1 MHQQEAKKEENSI
14 PTITGK
20 KLTKSPSENQ
30 KTQVPAHASPPK
42 ETKEQESS
50 KDSTKRRVV
59 SIFDTPEQHD
69 RNSPEIDANSPNED
83 EVNGLQSHFLD
94 VKGSPVQDSW
104 MLNNII
110 SFLIVHGIST
120 VNSFGKVLADDDN
133 FTENLKSLFSYRFLG
148 ICSPIHETGQSFFVL
163 KLGYRCYYSDSL
175 SKESWNH
182 LKIDL
187 DLPDCSLIYCESSV
201 DIKESNACNSGGQI
215 LKRSDFEITPALYVI
230 DCLVLR
236 GKNLSSLGLGL
247 VDRNREMCRHLQGYK
262 HRTKGISLR
271 CHILFRP
278 ITHERQT
285 SLSDLG
291 LQSFELEGF
300 GIQKLK
306 CLERDKSGRRTFA
319 IWYGVNLLPMV
330 QG

>member
-1 MHQQEAKKEENSI
+1 MHQQETKKEENSI
-14 PTITGK
+14 PTIAGEM
-20 KLTKSPSENQ
+20 LTKSPSENP
-30 KTQVPAHASPPK
+30 KAQVPAHANPPK

-59 SIFDTPEQHD
+59 SIFDTPEQD
-69 RNSPEIDANSPNED
+69 RNSPEIDANSPNKD

-94 VKGSPVQDSW
+94 VKGSPVRDSW

-110 SFLIVHGIST
+110 GFLTFHKIST
-120 VNSFGKVLADDDN
+120 VKSFGKVLADDDN
-133 FTENLKSLFSYRFLG
+133 FAENLKSLFSYRFLG
-148 ICSPIHETGQSFFVL
+148 ICSPIHETGQSFFIL
-163 KLGYRCYYSDSL
+163 KLGSRCYCSDSL
-175 SKESWNH
+175 SKQSWNH

-187 DLPDCSLIYCESSV
+187 DMPDASLIYCESSV
-201 DIKESNACNSGGQI
+201 DIKESKACNSGGHF

-230 DCLVLR
+230 DCLVLN
-236 GKNLSSLGLGL
+236 GKNLSSLGL
-247 VDRNREMCRHLQGYK
+247 VDRNRDMWRHLQGYK

-271 CHILFRP
+271 CHYLFRP
-278 ITHERQT
+278 ITHERQA

-306 CLERDKSGRRTFA
+306 CLERDKSGRRAFA
-319 IWYGVNLLPMV
+319 IWYGVNLLPLV